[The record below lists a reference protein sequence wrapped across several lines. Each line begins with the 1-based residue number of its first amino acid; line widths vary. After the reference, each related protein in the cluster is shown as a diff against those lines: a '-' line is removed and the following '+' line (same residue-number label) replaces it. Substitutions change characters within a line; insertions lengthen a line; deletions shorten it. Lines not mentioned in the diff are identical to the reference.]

1 MRGFS
6 LALALLLTAS
16 AQTALLAGCSSAP
29 PKATPSTIGDGYSR
43 DAHYSFMQAKY
54 KEALAKYSEALIEFY
69 KVDSLPDIARVSS
82 NIAVCLSRLG
92 RHAEAND
99 YANQAAEIYLMI
111 GEKLSYARC
120 LANMGSIRL
129 AMKQPYDAKPLYEES
144 LKIIE
149 SLGRPELSLDKA
161 RVLAGLSF
169 IRAGDGNLVEAKR
182 QAERALSIFEKIG
195 DKSGSAAANLTL
207 AYIARLGGDL
217 KGARELALK
226 SLEADKENQNP
237 PGVLA
242 ALRELA
248 SIEEK
253 TDKKAARVYLS
264 RALDVAKAL
273 ELEDTVEELEYALEH
288 LGG

>member
-1 MRGFS
+1 MKES
-6 LALALLLTAS
+6 PIAAALLLLAA
-16 AQTALLAGCSSAP
+16 AQAGLAAGCSSAP
-29 PKATPSTIGDGYSR
+29 PKVTPSTMGDGYSR
-43 DAHYSFMQAKY
+43 DAHYLFMQAKY
-54 KEALAKYSEALIEFY
+54 KEALAKYSEALMEFY

-92 RHAEAND
+92 RHEDAVD
-99 YANQAAEIYLMI
+99 YANLAAETYLTI
-111 GEKLSYARC
+111 GEKSNYARC
-120 LANMGSIRL
+120 LANMGSIHL
-129 AMKQPYDAKPLYEES
+129 AMKKPYDAKPLYEES

-149 SLGRPELSLDKA
+149 SQGRPENSPDKA

-169 IRAGDGNLVEAKR
+169 IRAGDGNLVEAKK
-182 QAERALSIFEKIG
+182 QAEHARSIFEKTG
-195 DKSGSAAANLTL
+195 DKAGVASTNLAL
-207 AYIARLGGDL
+207 AHIARLGGDL
-217 KGARELALK
+217 KGARALAIK

-253 TDKKAARVYLS
+253 SDKAAARVYLL

-273 ELEDTVEELEYALEH
+273 ELEAAVRELKDAIEH
-288 LGG
+288 LGY